1 MPQYVTVLK
10 IFLGVVAFSSPLIAQ
25 IDDRG
30 YPDQRA
36 DDFSFGNKEP
46 YLTSDIDVPAVRDRA
61 EGPSIEVTE
70 FRFDAVPEFP
80 DLGIT
85 RQSVEV
91 EAEKLR
97 RQFTEKPNQLDSGFT
112 PAELNVIAER
122 LPEIRLPDDVN
133 GSYAQADLEEIGD
146 YILSISQGRQRKK
159 VSDYEVKGLAR
170 LVADLVAEQ
179 EVVAE
184 VDLSVLDASLM
195 TDLIAVIRRQ
205 RAERGLS
212 YSELEEVAAAIT
224 RFYRSRGV
232 FLAQAY
238 IPVQTVD
245 AGVVTLSVLEGKLG
259 TVVVKANKK
268 YSAELLAKSFDG
280 MLGMGVRA
288 KSIEEELYL
297 LNDYPGLGV
306 YGFFAAGESF
316 GETALNLQVNEE
328 KSWRVT
334 VKADN
339 HGSRFTGDNR
349 LYTAVDWLN
358 PTGAGDQ
365 LTLGYLK
372 SWDPLNSD
380 VALFQYRLPLFSNRT
395 QVYVAADKNEFTVE
409 DPSDPTIQQLEL
421 QGTNT
426 NFRVGLD
433 QHLVRTRQF
442 SLTLGGALTDKK
454 TEFESSTTDLSDL
467 GVGAHVQGTEININ
481 FSTVSEYWKLLNMGY
496 VTLQYGDHKENSE
509 LRSDDGFY
517 KFAMDYSLLKF
528 FNIPFTSTESRFI
541 VRSKL
546 RYSESDLPAFEQLP
560 LGGADA
566 VRAFTVSEFSAD
578 QAAYLG
584 AEWYVDM
591 PRALNTE
598 IFDGTT
604 LNDLMEVALFVDGAY
619 GSVNE
624 KVSKASDTWANMAGV
639 GLLFKFN
646 WKSRIGAELSFSKP
660 VSSKSGAENFGND
673 ADSIQTYLKVTFMYD
688 G

>member
-1 MPQYVTVLK
+1 MPRYVTALK
-10 IFLGVVAFSSPLIAQ
+10 ACLGAIAFSSPLIAQ

-36 DDFSFGNKEP
+36 DDFSFGEKES
-46 YLTSDIDVPAVRDRA
+46 YLTSDIDVPAVRDRTD
-61 EGPSIEVTE
+61 GPSIEVTE

-85 RQSVEV
+85 RLSVEV

-97 RQFTEKPNQLDSGFT
+97 RQFTEKPDELDSGFT
-112 PAELNVIAER
+112 LEELNVLAEG
-122 LPEIRLPDDVN
+122 LPVVQLPDETT
-133 GSYAQADLEEIGD
+133 GAYTQSDLEEIAD
-146 YILSISQGRQRKK
+146 YLVSMSEGRQRRE
-159 VSDYEVKGLAR
+159 VSGYEVKGLER
-170 LVADLVAEQ
+170 LITDLVAEHD
-179 EVVAE
+179 VVGE
-184 VDLSVLDASLM
+184 IDTSLIDAPLMMDLM
-195 TDLIAVIRRQ
+195 TVIRRQ
-205 RAERGLS
+205 RTERGLT
-212 YSELEEVAAAIT
+212 YAELEEVAAAIT
-224 RFYRSRGV
+224 RFYRTRGV

-238 IPVQTVD
+238 IPVQTVES
-245 AGVVTLSVLEGKLG
+245 GVVTLSVLEGKLG
-259 TVVVKANKK
+259 NVIVKGNTK
-268 YSAELLAKSFDG
+268 YSAQLLAQPFDDI
-280 MLGMGVRA
+280 MGQGVTA
-288 KSIEEELYL
+288 KDIEEELYL

-339 HGSRFTGDNR
+339 YGSRFTGDNR

-358 PTGAGDQ
+358 PLGVGDQ
-365 LTLGYLK
+365 LTVGYLK

-380 VALFQYRLPLFSNRT
+380 VGLFQYRVPVFSNRT
-395 QVYVAADKNEFTVE
+395 EVYVTADRNEFLVE
-409 DPSDPTIQQLEL
+409 DPSDPAISQLDLE
-421 QGTNT
+421 GTNT
-426 NFRVGLD
+426 NFRAGLD
-433 QHLVRTRQF
+433 QHLVRTRQL

-454 TEFESSTTDLSDL
+454 TEFESATADLSSI
-467 GVGAHVQGTEININ
+467 GVGAHARGAEININ

-496 VTLQYGDHKENSE
+496 ITVQYGEHKEKSE
-509 LRSDDGFY
+509 LRADDEFY

-528 FNIPFTSTESRFI
+528 FSIPFTSTESRFI
-541 VRSKL
+541 LRSKF

-591 PRALNTE
+591 PEALNAE

-604 LNDLMEVALFVDGAY
+604 INDVMEVALFADGAY

-624 KVSKASDTWANMAGV
+624 KVEDDPDSWANMAGV

-646 WKSRIGAELSFSKP
+646 WKNRVGAELSFSKP
-660 VSSKSGAENFGND
+660 VSSKSITEEFGND